1 MPKDGS
7 VVRLDGQGKPLWL
20 VLELTY
26 RCPLK
31 CPWCSNPVDYARDG
45 EAELSTAEWKRV
57 LREGRELGALQL
69 GFTGGEPLLRDDLE
83 ELVAD
88 ASALG
93 YYTNLITS
101 GVGLSEARLIALKA
115 AGLNQIQL
123 SLQSSERELTD
134 TLVGAR
140 AFDLKL
146 KVAHQIKAHGFPM
159 VLNVPVFRH
168 NIGQVEDILALAEDI
183 GVDYLE
189 FANIQYYNW
198 AMVNRDELLPT
209 LEQLQMAERA
219 VQAARERLGD
229 RMTIYFVIPDYYE
242 GRPKACMNGW
252 GAIHLTIAPDGV
264 AMPCQEARIIEGL
277 EFPSVRD
284 RSLAWLWNES
294 PTFQKFRGDE
304 WMSPTCRS
312 CDEKE
317 KDFGGCRCQAF
328 LLTGDASNT
337 DPACSRSPHHHLI
350 TEPIAQAHAPGRT
363 LKPLIMRNDRNSRLL
378 GQGGGCGVGMSERG
392 EAAGLTVA
400 QVEVGHV

>member
-26 RCPLK
+26 SCPLK
-31 CPWCSNPVDYARDG
+31 CPWCSNPVDYARRAG
-45 EAELSTAEWKRV
+45 EELSTAEWKRV

-101 GVGLSEARLIALKA
+101 GVGLTEARLVALKQ

-134 TLVGAR
+134 RLVGAR
-140 AFDLKL
+140 VFDLKL
-146 KVAHQIKAHGFPM
+146 QVARMIKAHGFPM

-168 NIGQVEDILALAEDI
+168 NVGQVAEILALAADI

-198 AMVNRDELLPT
+198 ALLNRDELLPT
-209 LEQLQMAERA
+209 RAQIEEAERV
-219 VQAARERLGD
+219 VQAARAQLGD

-252 GAIHLTIAPDGV
+252 GAIHLTVAPDGA
-264 AMPCQEARIIEGL
+264 AMPCQEARAIEGL
-277 EFPSVRD
+277 DFPTVREQ
-284 RSLAWLWNES
+284 SLAWLWNES
-294 PTFQKFRGDE
+294 PTFRKFRGDE
-304 WMSPTCRS
+304 WMREPCRS
-312 CDEKE
+312 CSEKE
-317 KDFGGCRCQAF
+317 TDFGGCRCQAF

-350 TEPIAQAHAPGRT
+350 GDAIARAQAPGRT
-363 LKPLIMRNDRNSRLL
+363 VVPLVMRTERNSRLQPS
-378 GQGGGCGVGMSERG
+378 G
-392 EAAGLTVA
+392 AGDHA
-400 QVEVGHV
+400 

>member
-45 EAELSTAEWKRV
+45 RAELSTAEWKRV

-101 GVGLSEARLIALKA
+101 GVGLSEERLIALKT

-140 AFDLKL
+140 AFDLKV
-146 KVAHQIKAHGFPM
+146 KVAHLIKAHGFPM

-209 LEQLQMAERA
+209 LEQLQAAEHA
-219 VQAARERLGD
+219 VQAARARLGE

-252 GAIHLTIAPDGV
+252 GAIHLTIAPDGA

-277 EFPSVRD
+277 EFPSVREK
-284 RSLAWLWNES
+284 SLAWLWNES

-350 TEPIAQAHAPGRT
+350 GAAIERAHRPGR
-363 LKPLIMRNDRNSRLL
+363 KVQPLVMRNDANSRLL
-378 GQGGGCGVGMSERG
+378 AKAGGCAAGAAGEGGGL
-392 EAAGLTVA
+392 AVA
-400 QVEVGHV
+400 RTELGHV